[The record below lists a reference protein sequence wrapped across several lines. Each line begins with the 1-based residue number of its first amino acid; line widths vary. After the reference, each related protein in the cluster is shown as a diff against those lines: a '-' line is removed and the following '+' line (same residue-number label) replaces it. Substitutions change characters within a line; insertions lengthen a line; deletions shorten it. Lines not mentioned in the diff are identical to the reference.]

1 MAAGTSSHRGRFAG
15 SRAAPWLA
23 ASVALALLIG
33 ALLLLLPLG
42 MSASCSNAPAGQGTG
57 SALTDAECSQTQSS
71 LLEREGWPLAGMVL
85 IPAALCAAP
94 FLAPRGAR
102 RPAILG
108 AIALLSV
115 AVFLGAASIG
125 LFFLP
130 VVVTM
135 GIAAAR
141 H

>member
-1 MAAGTSSHRGRFAG
+1 MAAETSPRRGRFAG
-15 SRAAPWLA
+15 NRAAPWLA

-42 MSASCSNAPAGQGTG
+42 MSASCSNAPVGPSTGT
-57 SALTDAECSQTQSS
+57 AVAETECYQTRHG
-71 LLEREGWPLAGMVL
+71 LLEREGWPLAGIVL
-85 IPAALCAAP
+85 IPVALCAAP
-94 FLAPRGAR
+94 LLAPRRTR
-102 RPAILG
+102 RPVILG
-108 AIALLSV
+108 AITLLSA

-125 LFFLP
+125 LYYLP